1 MHSKLATKCQ
11 RLRTPSCCYVGSELP
26 QHRLQNCVPL
36 LHFTPYSCRITCM
49 SGPGIK
55 RRALPRLESDE
66 VRDDRTGTQIGAV
79 IRQRIEAL
87 EFLSACLQGKAFY
100 LNSVLLSA
108 KDVQQAQANSPG
120 MMMRAQAFAIL
131 AESAG
136 KVLAYEDGLP
146 ALRAAA

>member
-1 MHSKLATKCQ
+1 
-11 RLRTPSCCYVGSELP
+11 
-26 QHRLQNCVPL
+26 
-36 LHFTPYSCRITCM
+36 M